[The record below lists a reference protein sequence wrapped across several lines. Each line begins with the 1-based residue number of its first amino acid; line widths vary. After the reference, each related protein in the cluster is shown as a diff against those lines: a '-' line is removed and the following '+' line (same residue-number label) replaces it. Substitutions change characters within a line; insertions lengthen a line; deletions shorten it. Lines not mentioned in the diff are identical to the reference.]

1 MNISKINTGFSTPNF
16 LGIKNNRLNKQ
27 EDTSDNRKI
36 PVLVNISS
44 DKLNN
49 ALKAAVLIPAASLPL
64 IMGSCSKDT
73 ECEYWADGGGTSI
86 VYPSIYIMPELK
98 IDSLTFANDSVR
110 IPKELSPSGK
120 VNRTIRNF
128 TDSLKI
134 PNYIEGDYPV
144 RFAYQ
149 TPEHINYMTLDGLSS
164 RDDKYIYDV
173 QQFDSNGGVNIFK
186 SEITAD
192 DDILKMRNIGTS
204 GVSEYEFELMGDAVI
219 AYKNKDG
226 DFEKYA
232 TYKPNLK
239 GNYYINEIKEN
250 GDTTKISN
258 VNLLYV
264 NANYENK

>member
-1 MNISKINTGFSTPNF
+1 MLQNNINISVMNTQD
-16 LGIKNNRLNKQ
+16 L
-27 EDTSDNRKI
+27 E
-36 PVLVNISS
+36 NI
-44 DKLNN
+44 
-49 ALKAAVLIPAASLPL
+49 
-64 IMGSCSKDT
+64 KDT
-73 ECEYWADGGGTSI
+73 LEKDFDDFW
-86 VYPSIYIMPELK
+86 
-98 IDSLTFANDSVR
+98 
-110 IPKELSPSGK
+110 
-120 VNRTIRNF
+120 
-128 TDSLKI
+128 
-134 PNYIEGDYPV
+134 NY
-144 RFAYQ
+144 
-149 TPEHINYMTLDGLSS
+149 
-164 RDDKYIYDV
+164 
-173 QQFDSNGGVNIFK
+173 NIFK

-204 GVSEYEFELMGDAVI
+204 GVSEYEFELMGDSVI